1 VVQLGLTRLGA
12 ADWKG
17 KTLLDARLV
26 VYGVAEAHSAK
37 KAALDVQ
44 DVKAEL
50 DEDGTWSSFSAFLS
64 LWSSP
69 LCLQSH

>member
-1 VVQLGLTRLGA
+1 VVQLGLTRLDA

-17 KTLLDARLV
+17 KTQLDAGLV
-26 VYGVAEAHSAK
+26 VYGVAEAHSAR

-50 DEDGTWSSFSAFLS
+50 DEDGTWLSFSSFSS
-64 LWSSP
+64 L
-69 LCLQSH
+69 